1 MANVSGKLSLSST
14 FLSLKE
20 IELDE
25 VRSEV
30 QGLMVDNEKIEC
42 AFKNSNMQIIF
53 TNKRIFSASL
63 KGVMGEK
70 VSYCSYP
77 YSKTQCYGIETAGF
91 MNSES
96 ELIVTI
102 SGGSTLR
109 FSFKSG
115 VDVRE
120 INYVISKYVL

>member
-77 YSKTQCYGIETAGF
+77 YPKIQCYGIETAGF

>member
-42 AFKNSNMQIIF
+42 AFKNGNMQIIF

-70 VSYCSYP
+70 VSYCSCP
-77 YSKTQCYGIETAGF
+77 YSKIQCYGIETAGF

>member
-1 MANVSGKLSLSST
+1 MANVYGKLSLSST

-25 VRSEV
+25 LSPEV
-30 QGLMVDNEKIEC
+30 KDLMVDNEKIEC

-77 YSKTQCYGIETAGF
+77 YSKIQCYGIETAGF

>member
-25 VRSEV
+25 VRPEV

-42 AFKNSNMQIIF
+42 AFKNSNMKIIF

-77 YSKTQCYGIETAGF
+77 YSKIQCYGIETAGF

>member
-25 VRSEV
+25 VRPEV

-77 YSKTQCYGIETAGF
+77 YSKIQCYGIETSGF

>member
-25 VRSEV
+25 VRPEV

-77 YSKTQCYGIETAGF
+77 YSKIQCYGIETAGF

-102 SGGSTLR
+102 SGGSTLK

>member
-77 YSKTQCYGIETAGF
+77 YSKIQCYGIETAGF

-109 FSFKSG
+109 FTFKSG
-115 VDVRE
+115 VDVRK

>member
-25 VRSEV
+25 VRPEV

-77 YSKTQCYGIETAGF
+77 YSKIQCYGIETAGF

-109 FSFKSG
+109 FTFKSG

>member
-1 MANVSGKLSLSST
+1 MANVYGKLSLSST

-25 VRSEV
+25 VRPEV
-30 QGLMVDNEKIEC
+30 QDLMVDNEKIEC

-77 YSKTQCYGIETAGF
+77 YSKIQCYGIETAGF

-109 FSFKSG
+109 FTFKSG

>member
-25 VRSEV
+25 VRPEV

-77 YSKTQCYGIETAGF
+77 YSKIQCYGIETAGF